1 VNIDTDQIIKLI
13 KLLRPK
19 YYNILTRILV
29 LGGLTLLSKPIWV
42 DILNIFLGGFKF
54 SIIGEFDWLLGLIVI
69 IISLTFNTIHR
80 YLELKFENI
89 SEPAFK
95 NVAFKTASSF
105 GELCQ
110 EILPLVKDNEYIF
123 KATGP
128 NSGSEEQEPLRTDL
142 TMWEKLKREAIL
154 PNNEAIKK
162 LISENKK
169 IIPAKYINDF
179 NQMLLH
185 IDAFNEHIINPNF
198 DYSEF
203 QFPKQLPT
211 IILATCFETAKTNQK
226 LIKKVKWI
234 FSKLNKN
241 YISDWFIFGSA
252 AFIPDKA
259 SDIDIAIL
267 IDKRTTD
274 QKKLKDNISDIKND
288 FKLKFKKDL
297 HVSIF
302 DNENHSDYSQ
312 FSSKNPLKIE
322 KPNG

>member
-1 VNIDTDQIIKLI
+1 MNIDTDQIIKLV

-29 LGGLTLLSKPIWV
+29 LGGLTLLSKPVWV
-42 DILNIFLGGFKF
+42 DILNIFLSGFKF
-54 SIIGEFDWLLGLIVI
+54 SIIGELDWLLGLIVI
-69 IISLTFNTIHR
+69 IIALTYNTIHR
-80 YLELKFENI
+80 YLELKFENK

-95 NVAFKTASSF
+95 NVALKTASSF

-123 KATGP
+123 KSTGP
-128 NSGSEEQEPLRTDL
+128 NSGSDEQEPLRTDL

-162 LISENKK
+162 LISDNKQT
-169 IIPAKYINDF
+169 IPAKYSNVF

-203 QFPKQLPT
+203 QFPKQFPT
-211 IILATCFETAKTNQK
+211 IILSTCFETAKTNQK
-226 LIKKVKWI
+226 LIKKVKWL
-234 FSKLNKN
+234 SAKLNKN
-241 YISDWFIFGSA
+241 YISDWFVFGSA

-259 SDIDIAIL
+259 NDIDIAIL
-267 IDKRTTD
+267 IDNAKTD
-274 QKKLKDNISDIKND
+274 QRKLNDNIFDIKND

-302 DNENHSDYSQ
+302 DNESINDYSQ
-312 FSSKNPLKIE
+312 FSSKNPLKID

>member
-1 VNIDTDQIIKLI
+1 MT
-13 KLLRPK
+13 
-19 YYNILTRILV
+19 Y
-29 LGGLTLLSKPIWV
+29 
-42 DILNIFLGGFKF
+42 
-54 SIIGEFDWLLGLIVI
+54 
-69 IISLTFNTIHR
+69 NTIHR
-80 YLELKFENI
+80 YLELKYENK

-95 NVAFKTASSF
+95 NVALKNATSF

-128 NSGSEEQEPLRTDL
+128 NSGSDIKEPLRSDL

-162 LISENKK
+162 LISANKQ
-169 IIPAKYINDF
+169 IIPAKYTNVF

-185 IDAFNEHIINPNF
+185 VDAFNEHIVNPNF
-198 DYSEF
+198 DYSAFQYPKEF
-203 QFPKQLPT
+203 PT
-211 IILATCFETAKTNQK
+211 IISSTCFETAKSNQE

-234 FSKLNKN
+234 SAKLNKK

-259 SDIDIAIL
+259 NDIDIAIL
-267 IDKRTTD
+267 VDKATTD
-274 QKKLKDNISDIKND
+274 QRKLNDKINDIKND

-297 HVSIF
+297 HVSLF
-302 DNENHSDYSQ
+302 DNGSINDYYQ
-312 FSSKNPLKIE
+312 FSSKNPLKIA
-322 KPNG
+322 KQNG